1 VWGRGAFC
9 VSYPSNVADPHVELR
24 LWPLHHDL
32 EEHAVHHRRNSK
44 AAWQH
49 GHNKVVGVEDA
60 WDRLWLLGNR
70 EELAADAVDCPA
82 HKSILE
88 ELHQQGHRRR
98 HGDQG
103 MLVVTPLDGHHLK
116 MLTTL
121 VLHVLELVLHGVL
134 VGSRVALAKRHA
146 INLGVV
152 EQVPEKPLE
161 YGSAM
166 PILNGPVQQD
176 RVFQH
181 LLDLVAALP
190 GASVPGIDLADI
202 KEA

>member
-1 VWGRGAFC
+1 MA
-9 VSYPSNVADPHVELR
+9 
-24 LWPLHHDL
+24 
-32 EEHAVHHRRNSK
+32 
-44 AAWQH
+44 
-49 GHNKVVGVEDA
+49 
-60 WDRLWLLGNR
+60 LG
-70 EELAADAVDCPA
+70 
-82 HKSILE
+82 
-88 ELHQQGHRRR
+88 
-98 HGDQG
+98 
-103 MLVVTPLDGHHLK
+103 
-116 MLTTL
+116 
-121 VLHVLELVLHGVL
+121 
-134 VGSRVALAKRHA
+134 KRHA
-146 INLGVV
+146 INLVVV